1 MTALLSRLL
10 GRIPI
15 GWLQLTHSKS
25 RLTVALAGVAFANV
39 LVFTQLGISGGL
51 NRTIDLTYQ
60 PLHAD
65 ILMSASDANTLADG
79 SPLARQRMF
88 QALSVPGVAEAAP
101 LYLGVVDWVR
111 EDSGTTALQVYGL
124 PPEARNA
131 VNPAYADQ
139 LADLRLPNT
148 ALLDLLSRGVTFAQ
162 DELPSM
168 SEPLAAELGG
178 VSMNIIGTFA
188 IGAGF
193 SADGNLLVSDQT
205 FLRLFPRRSAGT
217 PSHVLI
223 RAEPGQDL
231 AALSQSIAMAIA
243 SDSVVVRPLD
253 QAIAEDVSYQTTERP
268 TGLIFGFG
276 VVMGAIVGVVIVYQV
291 LSTDVADHLREY
303 ATFKAMGYRQRFF
316 LGIVFEEAV
325 IMAVLGFIPGLMIS
339 LAIYTGMSAA
349 TGLPIEMDVARALA
363 VLVGTIL
370 ACTLS
375 GAIAT
380 RRLAQADPA
389 DLF

>member
-39 LVFTQLGISGGL
+39 LVFVQLGISGGL
-51 NRTIDLTYQ
+51 NQTINLSYQ
-60 PLHAD
+60 PIQAD
-65 ILMSASDANTLADG
+65 ILISSSDANTLADG

-88 QALSVPGVAEAAP
+88 QALSVPGIAEAAP
-101 LYLGVVDWVR
+101 LYLGVTDWVR
-111 EDSGTTALQVYGL
+111 EDGGTTALQVYGV
-124 PPEARNA
+124 PPEARNL
-131 VNPAYADQ
+131 VRPSYADD
-139 LADLRLPNT
+139 LAGLRLPNT
-148 ALLDLLSRGVTFAQ
+148 ALLDRLSRGVSFEEVDLPTFAN
-162 DELPSM
+162 
-168 SEPLAAELGG
+168 PLEAELSG
-178 VSMNIIGTFA
+178 VAVDVIGTFS

-205 FLRLFPRRSAGT
+205 FLRLFPQRSAGT
-217 PSHVLI
+217 PSHILV
-223 RAEPGQDL
+223 RAEPGYNL
-231 AALSQSIAMAIA
+231 AELADSIETVIASDAVIVRPLSEAIA
-243 SDSVVVRPLD
+243 S
-253 QAIAEDVSYQTTERP
+253 DVSYQTTERP

-316 LGIVFEEAV
+316 LGLVFEEAV
-325 IMAVLGFIPGLMIS
+325 IMAVLGFIPGVLIS
-339 LAIYTGMSAA
+339 LGIYVGMSAA
-349 TGLPIEMDVARALA
+349 TGLPIEMDMQRALG
-363 VLVGTIL
+363 VLIGTIF

-380 RRLAQADPA
+380 RRLAAADPA

>member
-1 MTALLSRLL
+1 MTALLARLL

-39 LVFTQLGISGGL
+39 LVFVQLGISGGL
-51 NRTIDLTYQ
+51 NQTINLTYQ
-60 PLHAD
+60 PIQAD
-65 ILMSASDANTLADG
+65 ILISASDANTLADG
-79 SPLARQRMF
+79 SPVARQRMF
-88 QALSVPGVAEAAP
+88 QALSVEGVAQAAP
-101 LYLGVVDWVR
+101 LYLGVTDWVQ
-111 EDSGTTALQVYGL
+111 DDGGSTSLQVYGF
-124 PPEARNA
+124 PPEAGNF
-131 VNPAYADQ
+131 VNPLYEYR
-139 LADLRLPNT
+139 LSDLRLPNT
-148 ALLDLLSRGVTFAQ
+148 ALLDQLSRGVSFEDDALPTFAN
-162 DELPSM
+162 
-168 SEPLAAELGG
+168 PLEAELSG
-178 VSMNIIGTFA
+178 VAMDIIGTFS

-205 FLRLFPRRSAGT
+205 FFRLFSRRSAGT
-217 PSHVLI
+217 PSHILV
-223 RAEPGQDL
+223 RAEPGYNLPAL
-231 AALSQSIAMAIA
+231 AEAIDDTVASDAVIVRPLREAIA
-243 SDSVVVRPLD
+243 SDV
-253 QAIAEDVSYQTTERP
+253 AYQTTERP

-303 ATFKAMGYRQRFF
+303 ATFKAMGYKQRFF

-325 IMAVLGFIPGLMIS
+325 IMALLGFIPGVLIS
-339 LAIYTGMSAA
+339 LGIYAGMASA
-349 TGLPIEMDVARALA
+349 TGLPIEMDLPRALG
-363 VLVGTIL
+363 VLIGTIV

-380 RRLAQADPA
+380 RRLAAADPA

>member
-51 NRTIDLTYQ
+51 NRTIYLTYQ

-65 ILMSASDANTLADG
+65 ILISASDANTLADG

-111 EDSGTTALQVYGL
+111 ADGGTTALQVYGL

-139 LADLRLPNT
+139 LADLRLLNT
-148 ALLDLLSRGVTFAQ
+148 ALLDRLSRGVTFAQ

-243 SDSVVVRPLD
+243 SDSVVARPLD

-325 IMAVLGFIPGLMIS
+325 IMAVLGFIPGLLIS

-349 TGLPIEMDVARALA
+349 TGLPIEMDLARALA

>member
-60 PLHAD
+60 PLDAD

-148 ALLDLLSRGVTFAQ
+148 ALLDRLSRGVTFAQ

-325 IMAVLGFIPGLMIS
+325 IMAVLGFIPGLLIS

>member
-39 LVFTQLGISGGL
+39 LVFVQLGISGGL
-51 NRTIDLTYQ
+51 NQTINLSYQ
-60 PLHAD
+60 PIQAD
-65 ILMSASDANTLADG
+65 ILISSSDANTLADG

-88 QALSVPGVAEAAP
+88 QALSVPGIAEAAP
-101 LYLGVVDWVR
+101 LYLGVTDWVR
-111 EDSGTTALQVYGL
+111 EDGGTTALQVYGV
-124 PPEARNA
+124 PPEARNL
-131 VNPAYADQ
+131 VRPSYVDD
-139 LADLRLPNT
+139 LAGLRLPNT
-148 ALLDLLSRGVTFAQ
+148 ALLDRLSRGVSFEEAELPTFAN
-162 DELPSM
+162 
-168 SEPLAAELGG
+168 PLEAELSG
-178 VSMNIIGTFA
+178 VAVDVIGTFS

-205 FLRLFPRRSAGT
+205 FLRLFPQRSAGT
-217 PSHVLI
+217 PSHILV
-223 RAEPGQDL
+223 RAEPGHNL
-231 AALSQSIAMAIA
+231 AELADSIETVIASDAVIVRPLSEAIA
-243 SDSVVVRPLD
+243 S
-253 QAIAEDVSYQTTERP
+253 DVSYQTTERP

-316 LGIVFEEAV
+316 LGLVFEEAV
-325 IMAVLGFIPGLMIS
+325 IMAVLGFIPGVLIS
-339 LAIYTGMSAA
+339 LGIYVGMSAA
-349 TGLPIEMDVARALA
+349 TGLPIEMDMPRALG
-363 VLVGTIL
+363 VLIGTIF

-380 RRLAQADPA
+380 RRLAAADPA